1 MLQNNLVTPELKQAI
16 VNLSNEFKPI
26 LEGIHN
32 CTASTQNYYGD
43 YLTILSQ
50 FSGNNGKIKLV
61 ALSLIYAGA
70 NVHGVESAVKI
81 LIP

>member
-1 MLQNNLVTPELKQAI
+1 MNTTTSITPELKKVI
-16 VNLSNEFKPI
+16 ISLSEQFKPI
-26 LEGIHN
+26 LEDVHN
-32 CTASTQNYYGD
+32 SNATTKNYYGD
-43 YLTILSQ
+43 YLSILSQ
-50 FSGNNGKIKLV
+50 FSGNNGKVKLI